1 MSKSHKSDKESV
13 VLVIRDEFSGYI
25 AAYPCPKRSSDFVVK
40 SLLALLGPSYYAHPA
55 IMCKT
60 DCAPELQAACVV
72 LLGFIHEPTLARR
85 WPHNSVIEREIRTLE
100 ELTCAS
106 HLGTGF
112 HIVSDLWPQ
121 RVQYASTV
129 MNVYQPIKDADGN
142 QHRRHLPASGKEFE
156 GRQLGL
162 GQLIYVR
169 KDPLNRHKF
178 DASAVPAL
186 FVGWRYDS

>member
-1 MSKSHKSDKESV
+1 M
-13 VLVIRDEFSGYI
+13 
-25 AAYPCPKRSSDFVVK
+25 
-40 SLLALLGPSYYAHPA
+40 
-55 IMCKT
+55 
-60 DCAPELQAACVV
+60 
-72 LLGFIHEPTLARR
+72 
-85 WPHNSVIEREIRTLE
+85 
-100 ELTCAS
+100 
-106 HLGTGF
+106 
-112 HIVSDLWPQ
+112 PQ
-121 RVQYASTV
+121 LF

-156 GRQLGL
+156 GRLLGL